1 MTTILK
7 PLIELLRALALLLA
21 AAVGL
26 CGLAAM
32 GGRFSD
38 RLDVLA
44 HFAPI
49 WLGGGLLAALL
60 WAVAGRHGRT
70 TPVLALIAVLSSLTL
85 MVPELTAAARQERVK
100 PDGDTLTVVQFN
112 LWGENRDAGATF
124 RWILATDPDIVVIEE
139 GFDRSGG
146 IPKKLAK
153 RYPYKTSCAAP
164 WPCSTMILSKHRPV
178 AAGGL
183 ATLVSDAQLSGAWA
197 TFRDARG
204 PFTVVGV
211 HYTWPYPAGP
221 QQQQTLRLAKVLDR
235 FPKDRLIV
243 AGDMNCTPWS
253 FALRR
258 QDRLFGLERR
268 TRALPSW
275 PAGRFSRLH
284 IALPFPFLPIDQ
296 VYAGAAWRT
305 VAVKRG
311 PKLGSD
317 HYPIIV
323 TLAPGTDWTAT
334 TKRP

>member
-7 PLIELLRALALLLA
+7 PLVDILRALALLLA
-21 AAVGL
+21 ATTGL
-26 CGLAAM
+26 LGLAAL
-32 GGRFSD
+32 GGAFSD

-44 HFAPI
+44 HFAPF
-49 WLGGGLLAALL
+49 WLVGGVVAALL
-60 WAVAGRHGRT
+60 WAVSGRKGRT
-70 TPVLALIAVLSSLTL
+70 TPALALVAALASLIL
-85 MVPELTAAARQERVK
+85 MIPELTAAATQKHVK
-100 PDGDTLTVVQFN
+100 PGGETLTLVQFN
-112 LWGENRDAGATF
+112 LWGRNRDAGATY

-146 IPKKLAK
+146 IPRKLAR

-164 WPCSTMILSKHRPV
+164 RPCSTMILSRRRPV

-183 ATLVSDAQLSGAWA
+183 ATVVSDARLSGAWA
-197 TFRDARG
+197 TFRDRRG

-221 QQQQTLRLAKVLDR
+221 QQQQTLRLARVLDR
-235 FPKDRLIV
+235 FPKGRLIV
-243 AGDMNCTPWS
+243 SGDMNCTPWS

-268 TRALPSW
+268 TRALASW

-284 IALPFPFLPIDQ
+284 LASPAPVLPIDQ
-296 VYAGAAWRT
+296 VYAGKDWRT
-305 VAVKRG
+305 VSVRRG

-317 HYPIIV
+317 HYPVVV
-323 TLAPGTDWTAT
+323 TLTPAA
-334 TKRP
+334 